1 MQDYSNHTI
10 TSRMEEILYDMVN
23 DLEYTGNPQ
32 SVVEAL
38 LIDLNEKMKNA
49 RIYKVAGSKAF
60 EDLGNPSANTVG
72 LVYSIT
78 DAFTTDSRFI
88 DGAGDDF
95 PAGTN
100 IVGIVDV
107 DSTTG
112 TETYWWD
119 TLSGFIDLSGYL
131 LKTDAASTDLSKT
144 DAASTYINQ
153 NKIGAANGVAPLDAN
168 GELDFTNS
176 GLEPVSS
183 QDLEDMWDGTYTP

>member
-1 MQDYSNHTI
+1 MPDYEHHTI
-10 TSRMEEILYDMVN
+10 TSRMEEILYDMVH
-23 DLEYTGNPQ
+23 DLEYTGDPQ

-49 RIYKVAGSKAF
+49 RIYKVAGSRAF
-60 EDLGNPSANTVG
+60 ADLGNPSANTIG

-100 IVGIVDV
+100 VVGIVDV
-107 DSTTG
+107 DASTG
-112 TETYWWD
+112 VETYWWD

-131 LKTDAASTDLSKT
+131 LKTDAAATYLSKT
-144 DAASTYINQ
+144 DAASTYV
-153 NKIGAANGVAPLDAN
+153 NKDMIGAANGVAPLN
-168 GELDFTNS
+168 SSGELDFTNS

-183 QDLEDMWDGTYTP
+183 QDLEDMWDGTYTG